1 MSSINVFTTGK
12 NPTSAEIVFIRHAL
26 SEHNKVNIGVAFS
39 FSGIQYYSN
48 KRMLPM
54 FIYDATI
61 SCSRL
66 GNSCLVYLI
75 DQDDLHL

>member
-1 MSSINVFTTGK
+1 MSSINVFITTGK

-48 KRMLPM
+48 KRMLH
-54 FIYDATI
+54 
-61 SCSRL
+61 SSL
-66 GNSCLVYLI
+66 CLYMMLQFLVVG
-75 DQDDLHL
+75 